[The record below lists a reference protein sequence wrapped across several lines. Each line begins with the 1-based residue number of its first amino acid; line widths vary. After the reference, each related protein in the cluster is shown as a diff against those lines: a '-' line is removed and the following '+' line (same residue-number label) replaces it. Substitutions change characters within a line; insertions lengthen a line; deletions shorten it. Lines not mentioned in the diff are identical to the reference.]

1 MLRSS
6 QAPVLLLLH
15 PQLSFG
21 AKHPPA
27 NESGGGGGEGANGA
41 ATSWILDTAHPGVG
55 TLVCTGLEHW
65 AGDTG
70 LSLLQHA
77 GCRYYSRHP
86 CPQSTGSPNPKV
98 NMGNTNMGKLE
109 KVCFN
114 SLTSTTAPSQRSI
127 LYSYCIP
134 CSSVA
139 RISSSCH
146 N

>member
-21 AKHPPA
+21 AKHPLA

-55 TLVCTGLEHW
+55 TLVCTGLDHW

-70 LSLLQHA
+70 LSLLMFTA
-77 GCRYYSRHP
+77 ACRMQVLLTSP
-86 CPQSTGSPNPKV
+86 VSSGSPNPKV
-98 NMGNTNMGKLE
+98 TIQRCGIKLE
-109 KVCFN
+109 KNV
-114 SLTSTTAPSQRSI
+114 L
-127 LYSYCIP
+127 
-134 CSSVA
+134 
-139 RISSSCH
+139 
-146 N
+146 

>member
-55 TLVCTGLEHW
+55 TLVCTGQDHW

-70 LSLLQHA
+70 MSLLMFTA
-77 GCRYYSRHP
+77 ACRM
-86 CPQSTGSPNPKV
+86 QV
-98 NMGNTNMGKLE
+98 L
-109 KVCFN
+109 
-114 SLTSTTAPSQRSI
+114 LTSPVSTVHRVSEPKSQHGEHK
-127 LYSYCIP
+127 YGETGK
-134 CSSVA
+134 SVL
-139 RISSSCH
+139 
-146 N
+146 

>member
-41 ATSWILDTAHPGVG
+41 ATSWILDTGVG

-70 LSLLQHA
+70 LSLLMFTA
-77 GCRYYSRHP
+77 ACRMQVLLTSP
-86 CPQSTGSPNPKV
+86 VSTGSTNPKV
-98 NMGNTNMGKLE
+98 TIQRQKMRYETGKNVL
-109 KVCFN
+109 
-114 SLTSTTAPSQRSI
+114 
-127 LYSYCIP
+127 
-134 CSSVA
+134 
-139 RISSSCH
+139 
-146 N
+146 

>member
-55 TLVCTGLEHW
+55 TLVCTGLDHW

-70 LSLLQHA
+70 LSLLMFTA
-77 GCRYYSRHP
+77 ACRM
-86 CPQSTGSPNPKV
+86 QV
-98 NMGNTNMGKLE
+98 L
-109 KVCFN
+109 
-114 SLTSTTAPSQRSI
+114 LTSPEPKSQHTIQRCGIIQSHHGEHKYVVETV
-127 LYSYCIP
+127 L
-134 CSSVA
+134 
-139 RISSSCH
+139 
-146 N
+146 